1 MQTGLSVRALLNFLP
16 NEKTMRASKK
26 ILIIIP
32 GILVASLVA
41 ALMVVRNDLA
51 WLLEQEPKITY
62 EEFAVGKFTALEF
75 PANWDVKVKQAREYK
90 VEIATEGSAGARPKV
105 ENVEGTLLF
114 AMTDSVVSTGRLRA
128 RITLPLLQKIK
139 GGPGTKIDIGEFGS
153 DSVSVSLE
161 NGGTFVGYNNLFK
174 FLSLKSSGETSIQ
187 ITDDSEN

>member
-1 MQTGLSVRALLNFLP
+1 
-16 NEKTMRASKK
+16 MRASKK

-32 GILVASLVA
+32 GILVALLVA
-41 ALMVVRNDLA
+41 ALMLIRNDLA
-51 WLLEQEPKITY
+51 WLLAQEPKVTY
-62 EEFAVGKFTALEF
+62 EEFVVGKFSSLAF
-75 PANWDVKVKQAREYK
+75 PANWDVKVRQAREYK
-90 VEIATEGSAGARPKV
+90 VEIATEGIAGAKPMV
-105 ENVEGTLLF
+105 ENTDGTLFF
-114 AMTDSVVSTGRLRA
+114 AMSDSVAGVGRVRA
-128 RITLPLLQKIK
+128 RITLPLLQTIK